1 MAMELSHLFT
11 QLFIQQLLCMW
22 MINHHYSNSVFYGC
36 AVLYLTDLFF
46 IIRPNFYIKYNN
58 LFMQRIHKLFNLNKF
73 NVNNTELY
81 LKLDVIDLDIDP
93 KINTNTNTNKSK
105 SASITIEIFL
115 HKSSD
120 TLAHSLLDYIT
131 NKPNIQSIS
140 YSKQKFRLNHKEPI
154 LIHELDQIYM
164 CLLKEN
170 GADDDLSQ
178 SIEIFSYVFN
188 VDDLRAFLK
197 KIEYNYMVQIQNK
210 LGDKLYYF
218 NDISTGKI
226 NKNEYNKMQPT
237 ISFSMKPFTT
247 NRSFKNVIG
256 PEARMI
262 QKRVEFFMNNKKWY
276 SDNGIP
282 YTLGLMLYG
291 LPGCGKTSLI
301 KAVSGVSHR
310 HIINIKLHKFV
321 TKTQMENLFFNETIN
336 IVQNGRNESVLIPID
351 QRIYLFEDLDSD
363 DTDILLDRSEIN
375 GYVKDD
381 IFNQNEDKYAY
392 QQKKEEKEKEEVFS
406 NEKLTLS
413 CLLNLLDGVLEAP
426 GRIVIMTT
434 NYIERLDSALIRPGR
449 IDLICE
455 FKKCNNDSII
465 EFIEM
470 FYDIQLSNEYKE
482 QILKLPDYK
491 FTPAEMTKIMFENFE
506 DYTKCIECLYKII

>member
-1 MAMELSHLFT
+1 MDNIKQQIIMLTMIKSYTNNTLLYALISLF
-11 QLFIQQLLCMW
+11 
-22 MINHHYSNSVFYGC
+22 VFEQVYIYGP
-36 AVLYLTDLFF
+36 FK
-46 IIRPNFYIKYNN
+46 NFYKNIYNVYNLEEKEIPLTPSERIK
-58 LFMQRIHKLFNLNKF
+58 
-73 NVNNTELY
+73 T
-81 LKLDVIDLDIDP
+81 
-93 KINTNTNTNKSK
+93 S
-105 SASITIEIFL
+105 SISVEIFL
-115 HKSSD
+115 HKPND
-120 TLAHSLLDYIT
+120 TLAHSLLDYVT

-140 YSKQKFRLNHKEPI
+140 YSKQKFMLNHKCPI
-154 LIHELDQIYM
+154 LINELDEIYI
-164 CLLKEN
+164 CLLKET
-170 GADDDLSQ
+170 GSDDELSQ
-178 SIEIFSYVFN
+178 TIEIFSYSFN
-188 VDDLRAFLK
+188 VDELRSFLK
-197 KIEYNYMVQIQNK
+197 NIEYNYTVQIQNK

-218 NDISTGKI
+218 NDVSTGKI
-226 NKNEYNKMQPT
+226 NKNEYNKMPST
-237 ISFSMKPFTT
+237 ITFSMKPFTT

-262 QKRVEFFMNNKKWY
+262 QKRVEFFMNSKKWY

-336 IVQNGRNESVLIPID
+336 IVQNGRNESVIIPIE
-351 QRIYLFEDLDSD
+351 QRVYLFEDLDSD
-363 DTDILLDRSEIN
+363 DTDILLDRSEMN
-375 GYVKDD
+375 GYAKDEGFSPLD
-381 IFNQNEDKYAY
+381 LQNIQDKFCY

-434 NYIERLDSALIRPGR
+434 NYIDRLDSALIRPGR

-455 FKKCNNDSII
+455 FKKCTNDSII

-470 FYDIQLSNEYKE
+470 FYDIELEESYKE
-482 QILKLPDYK
+482 QIKQLNEYK

-506 DYTKCIECLYKII
+506 DYTKCIERLYNIE

>member
-1 MAMELSHLFT
+1 MDT
-11 QLFIQQLLCMW
+11 IKQQII
-22 MINHHYSNSVFYGC
+22 MITMIKSYSNNILLYGLLSLFLFEQ
-36 AVLYLTDLFF
+36 LYLYLNTHLYV
-46 IIRPNFYIKYNN
+46 PYKSNN
-58 LFMQRIHKLFNLNKF
+58 DKSNSD
-73 NVNNTELY
+73 T
-81 LKLDVIDLDIDP
+81 ID
-93 KINTNTNTNKSK
+93 TNETNKK
-105 SASITIEIFL
+105 SSISIEIFL
-115 HKSSD
+115 HKPND
-120 TLAHSLLDYIT
+120 TLAHSLLDYVT

-140 YSKQKFRLNHKEPI
+140 YSKQKFMLNHKNPI
-154 LIHELDQIYM
+154 LINELDKIYI
-164 CLLKEN
+164 CLLKET
-170 GADDDLSQ
+170 GSDDDLSQ
-178 SIEIFSYVFN
+178 TIELFSYSLN
-188 VDDLRAFLK
+188 VDELRSFLK
-197 KIEYNYMVQIQNK
+197 TIEYNYTVQIQNK

-226 NKNEYNKMQPT
+226 NKNEYNKMPPSIT
-237 ISFSMKPFTT
+237 FSMKPFTT

-262 QKRVEFFMNNKKWY
+262 QKRVDFFMNSKKWY

-310 HIINIKLHKFV
+310 HIINIKLHKYV

-336 IVQNGRNESVLIPID
+336 IVQNCRNESVIIPIE
-351 QRIYLFEDLDSD
+351 QRVYLFEDLDSD
-363 DTDILLDRSEIN
+363 DTDILLDRSEMT

-381 IFNQNEDKYAY
+381 IFNPIEDKYAY

-434 NYIERLDSALIRPGR
+434 NYINKLDSALIRPGR

-455 FKKCNNDSII
+455 FKKCTNDSII

-470 FYDIQLSNEYKE
+470 FYDIKLDQTYKE
-482 QILKLPDYK
+482 QIKMLEEYK

-506 DYTKCIECLYKII
+506 DYTKCIEGLHNIV

>member
-1 MAMELSHLFT
+1 MDN
-11 QLFIQQLLCMW
+11 IKQQII
-22 MINHHYSNSVFYGC
+22 MITMIKSYSNNLLLYGLLSMFLFEQ
-36 AVLYLTDLFF
+36 LYL
-46 IIRPNFYIKYNN
+46 Y
-58 LFMQRIHKLFNLNKF
+58 LNK
-73 NVNNTELY
+73 ND
-81 LKLDVIDLDIDP
+81 KIKSIDKSIEP
-93 KINTNTNTNKSK
+93 NINPNKK
-105 SASITIEIFL
+105 SSISIEIFL
-115 HKSSD
+115 HKPND
-120 TLAHSLLDYIT
+120 TLAHSLLDYVT

-140 YSKQKFRLNHKEPI
+140 YSKQKFMLNHKNPI
-154 LIHELDQIYM
+154 LINELDNIYI
-164 CLLKEN
+164 CLLKET
-170 GADDDLSQ
+170 GSDDDLSQ
-178 SIEIFSYVFN
+178 TIELFSYSLN
-188 VDDLRAFLK
+188 VDELRSFLK
-197 KIEYNYMVQIQNK
+197 KIEYN
-210 LGDKLYYF
+210 
-218 NDISTGKI
+218 
-226 NKNEYNKMQPT
+226 KMPPT

-262 QKRVEFFMNNKKWY
+262 QKRVDFFMNSKKWY

-310 HIINIKLHKFV
+310 HIINIKLHKYV

-336 IVQNGRNESVLIPID
+336 IVQNGRNESVIIPIE
-351 QRIYLFEDLDSD
+351 QRVYLFEDLDSD
-363 DTDILLDRSEIN
+363 DTDILLDRSETT
-375 GYVKDD
+375 GYTKDD
-381 IFNQNEDKYAY
+381 IFNPIEDKYAY

-434 NYIERLDSALIRPGR
+434 NYINKLDSALIRPGR

-455 FKKCNNDSII
+455 FKKCTNDSII

-470 FYDIQLSNEYKE
+470 FYDIKLEQSYKE
-482 QILKLPDYK
+482 QIKMLEEYK

-506 DYTKCIECLYKII
+506 DYTKCIEGLYKII